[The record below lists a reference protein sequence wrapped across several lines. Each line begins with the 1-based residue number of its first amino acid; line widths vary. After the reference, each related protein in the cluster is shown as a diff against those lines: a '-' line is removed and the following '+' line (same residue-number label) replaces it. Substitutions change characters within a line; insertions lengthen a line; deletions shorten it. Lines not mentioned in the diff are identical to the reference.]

1 MCLILIRSRDYFF
14 SNTDHNGVN
23 LILIIKRTP
32 LHNENSPITDPI
44 TEMGVAQVSS
54 LPSGNALFFPDLF
67 LKPWK

>member
-23 LILIIKRTP
+23 FILIIKRTP
-32 LHNENSPITDPI
+32 LHNENNPI